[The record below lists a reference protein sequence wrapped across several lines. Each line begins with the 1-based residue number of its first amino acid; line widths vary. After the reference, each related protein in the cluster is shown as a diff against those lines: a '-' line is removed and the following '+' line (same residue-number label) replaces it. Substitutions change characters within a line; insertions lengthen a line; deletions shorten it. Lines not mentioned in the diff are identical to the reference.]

1 MGILSTRSLAAP
13 LIDKRNLI
21 AILLVGV
28 FFVVYRL
35 SGGSVTTVPKGTKV
49 PLVKPP
55 AQNMFFEDFN
65 SSPQDALK
73 NLKGSEPKG
82 KSNDFL
88 GGLLNSNTTK
98 NTNETQSADP
108 NRTRLDDIERSLG
121 LR

>member
-13 LIDKRNLI
+13 FLDKRNFI
-21 AILLVGV
+21 AILLIGV

-35 SGGSVTTVPKGTKV
+35 SGGSISTVPKGSKI

-55 AQNMFFEDFN
+55 AQKMFFEDFT
-65 SSPQDALK
+65 SSPQDVLK
-73 NLKGSEPKG
+73 SLKGPESTNNK
-82 KSNDFL
+82 KDFL
-88 GGLLNSNTTK
+88 GGLLNNNNSK
-98 NTNETQSADP
+98 NEKNSESADP